1 MRRSEFRRI
10 FVSPISPRKIA
21 RAMALAPLAALAATT
36 AATTPALAQ
45 SPEEFYR
52 GRQITLFVGSGPGGG
67 FDTYAR
73 VLARHMPGHIPGG
86 PRAIVK
92 NMPGGGGGLNLA
104 NYLYNVA
111 PKDGSEFGMFTAS
124 VLFIPLFE
132 LEGARFEA
140 AKFGMIGA
148 MNSETKVCVVWH
160 EAPATTFADAF
171 DTPVR
176 IGTTGLFTDI
186 HQLPLFLKDV
196 LGVKF
201 NLVKGYPGTGDI
213 KLAMERREVDGLCA
227 SWSFFET
234 QASDWLRDKKAIP
247 LVQLSDKSRADLQG
261 VPLAIDYARDEKRR
275 AVLELSFAPSD
286 IERQWSAPPGLPPER
301 LAALRAAFDATLRDA
316 EFLAEAK
323 SRNLEIGPISGA
335 EAEAVLRRAYNAPPE
350 VIEWARQIRKSAG
363 GD

>member
-1 MRRSEFRRI
+1 
-10 FVSPISPRKIA
+10 
-21 RAMALAPLAALAATT
+21 
-36 AATTPALAQ
+36 
-45 SPEEFYR
+45 
-52 GRQITLFVGSGPGGG
+52 
-67 FDTYAR
+67 
-73 VLARHMPGHIPGG
+73 MPGHIPGT

-104 NYLYNVA
+104 NHLYNIA
-111 PKDGSEFGMFTAS
+111 PRDGSEFGMFTAS

-132 LEGARFEA
+132 LEGARFDA
-140 AKFGMIGA
+140 AKFGLIGA
-148 MNSETKVCVVWH
+148 MNNETKVCVVWH
-160 EAPATTFADAF
+160 EAPATKFADAF
-171 DTPVR
+171 NTAVR

-201 NLVKGYPGTGDI
+201 NLVKGYPGTTDI

-247 LVQLSDKSRADLQG
+247 LVQLSDKSRPDLQG
-261 VPLAIDYARDEKRR
+261 VPLAIDYAKDAKRR
-275 AVLELSFAPSD
+275 AVLALSFAPSD

-301 LAALRAAFDATLRDA
+301 LAALRTAFDATLRDA
-316 EFLAEAK
+316 DFLAEAK
-323 SRNLEIGPISGA
+323 SRNLEIGAISGA

-350 VIEWARQIRKSAG
+350 VIEWARQIRKSAT
-363 GD
+363 D